1 MRKGPTKLTAGKSG
15 AKAIPQDCHRQG
27 HWCNGVS
34 KSHVVVPE
42 LLVHK
47 STKLNEMIVTTQS
60 ILTRTEKSTL
70 KTETSGKKYTCM

>member
-1 MRKGPTKLTAGKSG
+1 
-15 AKAIPQDCHRQG
+15 
-27 HWCNGVS
+27 VS